1 MSRENFRE
9 NLRLLCSYYDSVSE
23 VCRRL
28 GINRQQFN
36 KYLAGR
42 ALPSHHNLRRLCEFF
57 GIEEGEIFLPPRR
70 FLEIVDVRP
79 RRRATDEGLPDHF
92 RKLEALRHLSGTQL
106 DTYLGY
112 YYRYFYSYGFPGRIV
127 KSLLGIYRRGDL
139 YYTKN
144 IGIHS
149 DPKEAKRNVVHFKYQ
164 GLPLLINDRIFI
176 FEYETLIQD
185 MVSGTILYTAYRN
198 RVDILTGVQC
208 TLAGRRS
215 REPAAG
221 KVIVEFLGRQI
232 DVRRALRN
240 CGLFAHDSD
249 EVAASIRQ
257 RLDNHIAPD
266 AFVLLASEQ

>member
-1 MSRENFRE
+1 MKVDIRVYAVLDPARCRGRPLGEMAEAAARGGATLLQYREKSGSTRSLIE
-9 NLRLLCSYYDSVSE
+9 AASE
-23 VCRRL
+23 
-28 GINRQQFN
+28 I
-36 KYLAGR
+36 GR
-42 ALPSHHNLRRLCEFF
+42 ALAPFS
-57 GIEEGEIFLPPRR
+57 
-70 FLEIVDVRP
+70 V
-79 RRRATDEGLPDHF
+79 
-92 RKLEALRHLSGTQL
+92 
-106 DTYLGY
+106 
-112 YYRYFYSYGFPGRIV
+112 
-127 KSLLGIYRRGDL
+127 
-139 YYTKN
+139 
-144 IGIHS
+144 
-149 DPKEAKRNVVHFKYQ
+149 
-164 GLPLLINDRIFI
+164 PLLINDRIFI
-176 FEYETLIQD
+176 FEYESLIQD